1 MVCALLYLAIVS
13 TRLSKWREI
22 IAELGILVA
31 ETRDTVDSE
40 QHLLKLSFHLR
51 TGSYSFQK

>member
-1 MVCALLYLAIVS
+1 MCLIVPGNSVC